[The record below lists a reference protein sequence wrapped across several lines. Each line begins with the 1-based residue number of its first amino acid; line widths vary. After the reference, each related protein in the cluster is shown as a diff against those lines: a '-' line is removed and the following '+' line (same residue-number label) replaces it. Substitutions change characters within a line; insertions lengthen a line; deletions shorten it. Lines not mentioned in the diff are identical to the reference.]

1 MPAAIGG
8 EDSGPTPGWLLRT
21 ALASCAVT
29 RIAMEAASR
38 GITLH
43 TLEAHATSRSDLR
56 GLVGLADA
64 DLTLPDRI
72 AQAQPDMVIVASES
86 AARDTIEHVCV
97 ATQHAPRPIVLFT
110 DNDDAARI
118 KSAFAAGITA
128 YIVDGIKP
136 TRVKAVL
143 DVAYARFEHERELR
157 AELDTAKTQLA
168 ERKVLERAKG
178 LLMKQMNLSEDE
190 AFKRLRKMAM
200 DRNIKLV
207 EAAQRVIDVMA
218 G

>member
-1 MPAAIGG
+1 MHVKPPATSASPAAAH
-8 EDSGPTPGWLLRT
+8 PGAPMRVLLVRDPLD
-21 ALASCAVT
+21 AEQINLELIRAGLADAGFV
-29 RIAMEAASR
+29 
-38 GITLH
+38 
-43 TLEAHATSRSDLR
+43 D
-56 GLVGLADA
+56 VGLADA
-64 DLTLPDRI
+64 DLTLPERI
-72 AQAQPDMVIVASES
+72 AQAQPDMVIIASES

-110 DNDDAARI
+110 DNDDARRI
-118 KSAFAAGITA
+118 KAAFAAGITA

-143 DVAYARFEHERELR
+143 DVAYARFERDRALR
-157 AELDTAKTQLA
+157 AELDSAKTQLA

-178 LLMKQMNLSEDE
+178 LLMKQMNLPEDD

-200 DRNIKLV
+200 DRNIRLV
-207 EAAQRVIDVMA
+207 EAAQRVIDVMT

>member
-1 MPAAIGG
+1 MY
-8 EDSGPTPGWLLRT
+8 RT
-21 ALASCAVT
+21 LALAAALAPVT
-29 RIAMEAASR
+29 GFAPALRATARSVALKAKYTDANGNPIKAALS
-38 GITLH
+38 
-43 TLEAHATSRSDLR
+43 
-56 GLVGLADA
+56 
-64 DLTLPDRI
+64 
-72 AQAQPDMVIVASES
+72 
-86 AARDTIEHVCV
+86 
-97 ATQHAPRPIVLFT
+97 
-110 DNDDAARI
+110 
-118 KSAFAAGITA
+118 AGITA

-178 LLMKQMNLSEDE
+178 MLMKQMNLSEDD

>member
-1 MPAAIGG
+1 M
-8 EDSGPTPGWLLRT
+8 R
-21 ALASCAVT
+21 AS
-29 RIAMEAASR
+29 S
-38 GITLH
+38 
-43 TLEAHATSRSDLR
+43 TS
-56 GLVGLADA
+56 
-64 DLTLPDRI
+64 
-72 AQAQPDMVIVASES
+72 
-86 AARDTIEHVCV
+86 
-97 ATQHAPRPIVLFT
+97 
-110 DNDDAARI
+110 
-118 KSAFAAGITA
+118 
-128 YIVDGIKP
+128 
-136 TRVKAVL
+136 
-143 DVAYARFEHERELR
+143 